1 MKRPFKS
8 ALQLPG
14 IENPERLA
22 GQTTRR
28 NCVHCHNIHDAE
40 NLHAQKTG
48 KFTHDMLW
56 RYPLPQNI
64 GLEIDGKSGI
74 RIDKVVKDSP
84 AAKAGIEPG
93 EDVVRINGQPI
104 VSIADMQWVLHHASN
119 EDTQV
124 VVETS
129 KSGRHVVTLALGWKK
144 YDASWR
150 ASMWA
155 LSPKLRVWTPAVSA
169 EERKKLGIN
178 EEDSALLVKWIN
190 QDSPGGRSALKSG
203 LREGDIIVEAAGKPI
218 RSTPTQF
225 NMYLK
230 LTYKVGDELPLVVLR
245 NGERRNI
252 RVRLVE

>member
-1 MKRPFKS
+1 
-8 ALQLPG
+8 
-14 IENPERLA
+14 
-22 GQTTRR
+22 
-28 NCVHCHNIHDAE
+28 
-40 NLHAQKTG
+40 
-48 KFTHDMLW
+48 
-56 RYPLPQNI
+56 
-64 GLEIDGKSGI
+64 
-74 RIDKVVKDSP
+74 
-84 AAKAGIEPG
+84 
-93 EDVVRINGQPI
+93 
-104 VSIADMQWVLHHASN
+104 
-119 EDTQV
+119 
-124 VVETS
+124 
-129 KSGRHVVTLALGWKK
+129 
-144 YDASWR
+144 
-150 ASMWA
+150 MWA